1 MFDHWLTKKQAAAAL
16 ATSERTIERMAAAG
30 KLTTRPRERP
40 GKKPEPVYPPD
51 EVDALKQ
58 TITPTV
64 ELIPQPALPPPKP
77 LDQVTGIL
85 ELMARA
91 IARHDGR
98 QWKPWL
104 SIEEAAEYSG
114 ISQTRIRRLAH
125 EGRIRFVRDGML
137 KVFRQ
142 DLDNADTI
150 APIAAK
156 DGGIGKK
163 RGK

>member
-1 MFDHWLTKKQAAAAL
+1 MFETWLTKKQAAAAM

-51 EVDALKQ
+51 EVEALKQ

-64 ELIPQPALPPPKP
+64 DLIPQPALPQAKP
-77 LDQVTGIL
+77 LDHVTGIL

-104 SIEEAAEYSG
+104 TIEQAAEYSG

-125 EGRIRFVRDGML
+125 EGRIRSVRDGET
-137 KVFRQ
+137 KVFRA

-150 APIAAK
+150 APLVAK
-156 DGGIGKK
+156 AGGIANK